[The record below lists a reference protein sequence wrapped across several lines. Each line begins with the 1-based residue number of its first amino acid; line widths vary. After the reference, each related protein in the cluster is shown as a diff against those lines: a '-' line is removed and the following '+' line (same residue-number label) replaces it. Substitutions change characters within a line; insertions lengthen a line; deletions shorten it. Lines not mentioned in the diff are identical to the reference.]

1 MAQKVGYAQM
11 YLKLPVKLESLTSWI
26 QKLKGRFADVCWRKK
41 TKEDG
46 RDHYSDGDI
55 FLKYVCDGNVLRR
68 FVVSITDFEKAGCN
82 IRRQG
87 CRHLFVKFSD
97 KDKGFDLQ
105 KQQDHCQRILV
116 SIRDGVIGDEL
127 VVDMTPDRIMMC
139 DRMVG
144 SVETL
149 SIEHARQKFGVSPM
163 PPVGFGLFYKERRT
177 MPADV
182 TNKKDVQAANDTLQI
197 FDQRAPVVR
206 IGTQWSHMSLVLFR
220 TPGR

>member
-1 MAQKVGYAQM
+1 MTG
-11 YLKLPVKLESLTSWI
+11 S
-26 QKLKGRFADVCWRKK
+26 FADVCWRKK

-55 FLKYVCDGNVLRR
+55 FLKYVCDDNVLRR

-127 VVDMTPDRIMMC
+127 VVDMTPDSIMMC

-144 SVETL
+144 SVKTIP
-149 SIEHARQKFGVSPM
+149 IEHARQKCGVSPT
-163 PPVGFGLFYKERRT
+163 PPVGFGLLYKERRT

-182 TNKKDVQAANDTLQI
+182 TNEDDVREANAMLQI
-197 FDQRAPVVR
+197 LDQSVPLVR
-206 IGTQWSHMSLVLFR
+206 IGTQLFPMSLVLSR
-220 TPGR
+220 TSGR